1 MKTLTLED
9 LQKEKETL
17 SGSLQ
22 ALNGEMNKLTNML
35 NEVGEQRVMT
45 NGALQFVEQQIAKLQ
60 QPEKPGKK

>member
-17 SGSLQ
+17 SANIQ
-22 ALNGEMNKLTNML
+22 ALNGEINKLSNML
-35 NEVGEQRVMT
+35 NEVGEQKVMT
-45 NGALQFVEQQIAKLQ
+45 NGALQFVEQQIQKLN